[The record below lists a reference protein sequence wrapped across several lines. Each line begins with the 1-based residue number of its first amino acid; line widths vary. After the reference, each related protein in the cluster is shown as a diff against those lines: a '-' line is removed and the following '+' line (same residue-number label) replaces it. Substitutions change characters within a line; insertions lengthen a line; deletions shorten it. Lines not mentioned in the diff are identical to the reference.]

1 MSLYEN
7 IQDIFNSNEE
17 DRERLITS
25 FFDAEYNRERIQRWY
40 SNEEVWDKFH
50 EKIDEL
56 NLIIN
61 LSDQRG
67 GEGQGEEYWSV
78 YEFSSPEETVYIKFN
93 GYYQSYEGAT
103 FTEFF
108 EVFPKQK
115 TITVY
120 EQTYVKV

>member
-7 IQDIFNSNEE
+7 IRDIFNSNEE
-17 DRERLITS
+17 DQERIITS
-25 FFDAEYNRERIQRWY
+25 FFDAEYDREKIQRWY
-40 SNEEVWDKFH
+40 PNEEVWDKFH

-61 LSDQRG
+61 LSDQKG

-78 YEFSSPEETVYIKFN
+78 YEFSSPEQTVYIKFN

-108 EVFPKQK
+108 EVFPTQK